1 LIVLC
6 SVCFVPRNDDISY
19 KLNVFKQLLSRF
31 ILIFRLK
38 KKEQN
43 PKATHPLI
51 FREILS
57 VTMILFAIIDILG
70 AIPVIIQVRQR
81 VGHIESEKASIAV
94 LVLMIV
100 FLFVGDELLG
110 IIGLD
115 ISSFAIAG
123 SLVIF
128 IIAMEM
134 ILGVDFFKEEIPTS
148 ASIVP
153 LAFPLI
159 AGAGTMTTLL
169 SLKSQ
174 YQTQNIIVGIVI
186 NTLFVYLVLKN
197 VKWIEK
203 LLGPVGLAILRK
215 SFGIILLAIAIKLF
229 RSNTHL

>member
-1 LIVLC
+1 M
-6 SVCFVPRNDDISY
+6 Y
-19 KLNVFKQLLSRF
+19 
-31 ILIFRLK
+31 
-38 KKEQN
+38 
-43 PKATHPLI
+43 PLI
-51 FREILS
+51 FKEILS

-70 AIPVIIQVRQR
+70 AIPVIIEMRQCA
-81 VGHIESEKASIAV
+81 GHIESEKASIAV
-94 LVLMIV
+94 LVLMV
-100 FLFVGDELLG
+100 GFLFAGDELLS

-115 ISSFAIAG
+115 IASFAIAG

-134 ILGVDFFKEEIPTS
+134 ILGIKFFKEEMSETV
-148 ASIVP
+148 SIVP

-174 YQTQNIIVGIVI
+174 YQTQNILVGILV

-197 VKWIEK
+197 VKWLEK
-203 LLGPVGLAILRK
+203 LFGKTGLNILRK
-215 SFGIILLAIAIKLF
+215 AFGVILLAIAIKLF

>member
-1 LIVLC
+1 M
-6 SVCFVPRNDDISY
+6 Y
-19 KLNVFKQLLSRF
+19 QLNF
-31 ILIFRLK
+31 
-38 KKEQN
+38 N
-43 PKATHPLI
+43 
-51 FREILS
+51 EIIS

-70 AIPVIIQVRQR
+70 AIPVIIELRQR
-81 VGHIESEKASIAV
+81 AGHIQSEKASIAV
-94 LVLMIV
+94 LILMVV
-100 FLFVGDELLG
+100 FLFAGNGLLR

-115 ISSFAIAG
+115 VSSFAIAG

-134 ILGVDFFKEEIPTS
+134 VLGAKFFKEEMPETV
-148 ASIVP
+148 SIVP

-174 YQTQNIIVGIVI
+174 YQTQNILVGIVL

-197 VKWIEK
+197 VGWLERLFGKTGIN
-203 LLGPVGLAILRK
+203 ILRK
-215 SFGIILLAIAIKLF
+215 AFGVILLAIAIKLF